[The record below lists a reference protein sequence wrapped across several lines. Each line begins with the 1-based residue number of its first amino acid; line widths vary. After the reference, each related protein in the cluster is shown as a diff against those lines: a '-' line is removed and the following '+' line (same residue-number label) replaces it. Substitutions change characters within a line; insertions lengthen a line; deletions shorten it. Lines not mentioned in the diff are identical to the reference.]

1 MNNPK
6 DRNTILG
13 YDMAWNEP
21 GGGNRDPWSGGGRD
35 QGPPDLEEVIRKLSD
50 KFSALLG
57 GRRGGGGGSSG
68 SGGGSSSSGF
78 AGIGL
83 VVGAMAVIGWLIA
96 SIYIVD
102 EGTRGVVLRFGR
114 YLETTMP
121 GPHLRIFPIDRV
133 EIVNVEQ
140 RRFREVGYRS
150 GGGGGGNRQPA
161 LRSVPKEALM
171 LTQDENIVDV
181 RLAVQYQINDPRSYL
196 FNVFDPE
203 SVLVQVVES
212 ATRETIGKSTMDFV
226 LTEGRSDIV
235 ANIKSLSQRILDNY
249 PPGPPQMTGTLE
261 TKKKP
266 DPAVDDGKD
275 KKPPISADSGKG
287 IGLQIITV
295 VLQDAQPPEEVQD
308 AFADAIKAR
317 EDEQRLKN
325 EAEAYA
331 NEIIPRARG
340 QAARRLQEAAAYK
353 EQVIAQAQGEA
364 SRFAQ
369 LLGAYTKAPEV
380 TRERLYLE
388 TVEAVLARTSKVLV
402 DTRGTNN
409 LLYLPLDR
417 LFRPVEP
424 VSGAS
429 VGTTATPAAEAL
441 PPTGQSPSSD
451 GSAAATRLR
460 DLNRSREVR

>member
-35 QGPPDLEEVIRKLSD
+35 QGPPDLEEVIRKLSN
-50 KFSALLG
+50 KFGALLG
-57 GRRGGGGGSSG
+57 GRRGGGGAGSG
-68 SGGGSSSSGF
+68 SGGGGSSSGF
-78 AGIGL
+78 AGLGL
-83 VVGAMAVIGWLIA
+83 IIAAVAVIGWLIA

-114 YLETTMP
+114 YLETTTP

-140 RRFREVGYRS
+140 RRFREIGYRS

-196 FNVFDPE
+196 FNVYDPE

-249 PPGPPQMTGTLE
+249 PPGPLVLAGSQE
-261 TKKKP
+261 SRKA
-266 DPAVDDGKD
+266 PAPTAGKD
-275 KKPPISADSGKG
+275 KPSLPLGNSSRG

-340 QAARRLQEAAAYK
+340 QAARRLQEASAYK

-364 SRFAQ
+364 SRFDQ
-369 LLGAYTKAPEV
+369 LLGAYKKAPEV

-388 TVEAVLARTSKVLV
+388 TIESVLSRASKVLV

-417 LFRPVEP
+417 LFKPVE
-424 VSGAS
+424 SAAGAS
-429 VGTTATPAAEAL
+429 VSAANPPAEAL
-441 PPTGQSPSSD
+441 PSTGQSPSSD